1 MIIYFFMKKLG
12 KFFFI
17 DYFCTINLHQF
28 II

>member
-17 DYFCTINLHQF
+17 DYFCSNKQHNLIF
-28 II
+28 